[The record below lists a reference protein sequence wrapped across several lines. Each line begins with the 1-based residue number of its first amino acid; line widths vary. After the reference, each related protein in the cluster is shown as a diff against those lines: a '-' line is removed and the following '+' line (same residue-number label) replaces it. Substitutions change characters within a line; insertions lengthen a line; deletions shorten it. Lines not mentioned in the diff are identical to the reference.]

1 MNSNNTLELGND
13 YSENSSQEGAAS
25 VDDFIRELEEKER
38 DLHITAELEI
48 EISESEF
55 DDSNLPEF
63 IVEDL
68 KSNQP
73 KSKEIEPE
81 LSPSTHLRLK
91 NQIVEL
97 ESAIQKFK
105 TERTEILERSRRQ
118 AQDFEN
124 FKNRTERERHER
136 LSVQME
142 NLATKMLP
150 VLDNLDRAMEFV
162 GAMLPE
168 KRAEIEQFVDGI
180 SLVHHQVDEVLATMG
195 VRAIG
200 SVGQTFDP
208 HFHEAVAIAPSTDLP
223 PNTVSEE
230 LLRGYQMGNRVIR
243 HSMVKVTSPVSEKSE
258 QQLESDGQAPAV
270 ENQTNPN

>member
-1 MNSNNTLELGND
+1 MNSNKTLEIGND
-13 YSENSSQEGAAS
+13 YSENSSPEGTAS

-38 DLHITAELEI
+38 DLHITAELQI
-48 EISESEF
+48 EISESDF

-68 KSNQP
+68 KSRQP

-81 LSPSTHLRLK
+81 LSPSTHLRLR

-97 ESAIQKFK
+97 ESTIEKFK

-118 AQDFEN
+118 VQDFEN

-142 NLATKMLP
+142 NLARKMLP
-150 VLDNLDRAMEFV
+150 VLDNLDRAMEFAEV
-162 GAMLPE
+162 MSPE
-168 KRAEIEQFVDGI
+168 KRAEIEQFIDGI
-180 SLVHHQVDEVLATMG
+180 LLVHHQVDDVLATMG
-195 VRAIG
+195 IRFINA
-200 SVGQTFDP
+200 VGQEFDP
-208 HFHEAVAIAPSTDLP
+208 HLHEAVAIEASDKPP
-223 PNTVSEE
+223 PNTVSQE

-243 HSMVKVTSPVSEKSE
+243 HSMVKVTSPVSEKSA
-258 QQLESDGQAPAV
+258 QHLDHDD
-270 ENQTNPN
+270 